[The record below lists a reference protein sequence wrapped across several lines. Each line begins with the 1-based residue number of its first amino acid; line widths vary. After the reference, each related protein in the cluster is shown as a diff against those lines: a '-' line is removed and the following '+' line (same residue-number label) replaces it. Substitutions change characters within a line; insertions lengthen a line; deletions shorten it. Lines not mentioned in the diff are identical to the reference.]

1 MKELIHK
8 KDILLSAKVFLM
20 LSYATIFPFICHAQ
34 NSMVGSMGGEFTV
47 TSMGTASYSIPI
59 EVVPG
64 TQGVQPNLAISYN
77 SASGRGLLGI
87 GWNLTGLSC
96 ITRTQRNNH
105 FDQTVGSIN
114 YDANDR
120 YALDGSRLV
129 KLSEGN
135 YAATNAVYGTEIEN
149 FIRVTLHGTPNTDN
163 QYFTAVTQDGT
174 VIEYGNTADS
184 KQLMSGKVFAWWVN
198 KITDPDGNYMTFV
211 YTCPNGDTRPTGI
224 FYTGNT
230 AMGQDIYARVL
241 FGYTDDNHPNKLW
254 VGGTAQTVSKLLSGV
269 SVYYGNEL
277 VRNYVF
283 NYSQDRNP
291 RLTTVRL
298 KDEDGDEITRTT
310 INWGEDR
317 VSADYTAIT
326 GLTGYNKY
334 VFDYNGDNNPDLLL
348 TNTQSGVCQWTVR
361 TGDGNGIFQSTNY
374 SWTMNGYP
382 SFFTVDYNGD
392 GKDGFGYQYYD
403 NNTGKYILKI
413 RDFENNSFVEK
424 LSCSKDY
431 NKFLVGDFLGQGGI
445 QVVFLGEPNQQ
456 QQLVTNSFNNSS
468 FQIPSGSI
476 LSVTDLNGN
485 GKADIQVV
493 DNHHLHVYEYD
504 DSIGNF
510 VRIVDSLWLTNL
522 PTKGYHGDFNGDGM
536 MDYIY
541 FACSNNAGHWY
552 LMISKGNDYRVP
564 DDLPFN
570 TIHGNEITPRFPLLI
585 SDLNGDGKDDIVQPV
600 RIDNGPLTLNV
611 YYMRGHIPGE
621 LQYSVS
627 QFINNNITDHYEV
640 DYQFADM
647 NHDGKN
653 ELVYTGSIFQN
664 PVIVD
669 LPECRNHDCV
679 VSITDGLGKTTSI
692 EHLYCNS
699 PRLGYLGTDGKRIHY
714 PLVSKLSQPNGLGGV
729 STTTFSYGNAVFDY
743 SRQLL
748 LGFGYLQS
756 FCDGMVAQQ
765 EFEYNSFR
773 HYLSLAHT
781 IDYYN
786 LNNRNETGGYIA
798 DTSYWQQRVY
808 PEFHYET
815 VNTIIYHSLS
825 YNRFI
830 PYYSI
835 TTSINRLEN
844 KAKQICNQL
853 DNNGRIAN
861 TTTIHQK
868 AKSENSVYPWVSR
881 DSTVYT
887 YTTVS
892 LSNGTTAVKPSNIKT
907 WNRRKDCSQMP
918 FHNTA
923 YTYTATGKVATATVT
938 DSDGAVGVASYTYN
952 GFGLP
957 TSETYTPAG
966 MESRTKSFAY
976 DAKGRFMTQETD
988 VLGHASSA
996 TFDDYTGL
1004 MATSTDVNNL
1014 TTRYQYDALG
1024 RLTKVTR
1031 PDLTVHNTSYR
1042 WYNDADFPEAVYYVQ
1057 ETETGTPETKTY
1069 HDIHGRIVHTYCE
1082 GQGYNDIVYDSLGR
1096 VTRRTCIPYLSLGG
1110 TKTWQT
1116 YSYDIYGRVTEKD
1129 GPYTDLS
1136 YSYYDFNAP
1145 SQHVYFVSVLDNIR
1159 ETRQIKSY
1167 DALGR
1172 LVSAEDQGGTIYYTY
1187 DYETVSGMI
1196 RDSMAVTLGNTVT
1209 TMISDIRGNRI
1220 TINDPDAG
1228 TVRCTYNAMNQL
1240 VTRVDANG
1248 VCANYDYDLLGRT
1261 TREAFEKNNAGEVVR
1276 YTYDNAPGKGVGKLA
1291 SVLHNGDLDSEYVYD
1306 TLGRLSNRKVY
1317 DGITCY
1323 EHLYAYDTLGRLRY
1337 LTYPDG
1343 FSVSHSYNGYGELEK
1358 IRNAADN
1365 SLIYAIDTRNNH
1377 RQPLTC
1383 RFGNETGT
1391 QYTYNSYGMLT
1402 GIRNGNTI
1410 EDEYVVNG
1418 GSPGTT
1424 PIVYYFIG
1432 SQYRDLA
1439 YTYDEKGFIATRN
1452 DTKVNQTEAYF
1463 YDELDR
1469 LTSYKLNGTTVA
1481 AFTYD
1486 NSGNITSNTRVGDYN
1501 YNANRPHA
1509 VASIDGNSRIAIPPT
1524 ISDVTYN
1531 LHNKPTLI
1539 DENGIAIAIDYDAS
1553 GMRRHTTIT
1562 SGHSLIKEKTRISEL
1577 YEMDATPTTSRRL
1590 DYIYA
1595 EGRVVAVRVYENG
1608 TGSLYYVLTDHLGS
1622 WEKVLDE
1629 NKNTVQST
1637 HFDPWGNRMSYTAWN
1652 TPQTQTSFTFDR
1664 GFTGHE
1670 HYDILKIINANA
1682 RLYDPVIGRFFSPD
1696 PFVQAPDF
1704 TQNYNRYSYC
1714 MNNPVMYSD
1723 PTGEIFGIDD
1733 AIIVGAMIGAFFG
1746 GIRADQKGESFLGG
1760 MIKGAFIGGLGGAL
1774 GGIGGAGMSYAENLF
1789 LGVWEGGFNG
1799 YVDGLVWGEDPG
1811 KSMLYGMASGAV
1823 FTTLTSENLW
1833 NALRGKG
1840 FKTNANVFEDF
1851 KAGLYTEKGGC
1862 WQQDALDYF
1871 GFEGNYKPETNSITS
1886 PGSEYW
1892 GSANRTTG
1900 DISYGNFAFEDYT
1913 SLYGTYLKESW
1924 TSHRIKAG
1932 LGIHEVSE
1940 ELKGMPYE
1948 TYLEE
1953 IDGYIHVFKNQ
1964 GLISYSTKTI
1974 KYPFQGIEYYQTLL
1988 KLAGSSY
1995 SDYPSKYIW
2004 LYKIPRRW

>member
-8 KDILLSAKVFLM
+8 RDILLSAKVFLM

-149 FIRVTLHGTPNTDN
+149 FIRVTLHGTPNTNN

-230 AMGQDIYARVL
+230 AMGQDTYAKVV
-241 FGYTDDNHPNKLW
+241 FNYTDDSFPNQYW
-254 VGGTAQTVSKLLSGV
+254 VGGTAMVLSNLLSSV
-269 SVYYGNEL
+269 DVYYGNDL
-277 VRNYVF
+277 VRSYHFV
-283 NYSQDRNP
+283 YEQDRNS
-291 RLTTVRL
+291 RLRMVKL
-298 KDEDGDEITRTT
+298 KDANNNELTRTT
-310 INWGEDR
+310 VDWGEDLS
-317 VSADYTAIT
+317 SASLQPISN
-326 GLTGYNKY
+326 LLGYE
-334 VFDYNGDNNPDLLL
+334 V
-348 TNTQSGVCQWTVR
+348 
-361 TGDGNGIFQSTNY
+361 
-374 SWTMNGYP
+374 
-382 SFFTVDYNGD
+382 
-392 GKDGFGYQYYD
+392 
-403 NNTGKYILKI
+403 
-413 RDFENNSFVEK
+413 
-424 LSCSKDY
+424 
-431 NKFLVGDFLGQGGI
+431 LVGDFNGDNIEDL
-445 QVVFLGEPNQQ
+445 FLYASQAN
-456 QQLVTNSFNNSS
+456 
-468 FQIPSGSI
+468 SGSCVWFVKTGDRDGGYTTSST
-476 LSVTDLNGN
+476 LSGTLNTELSFDRVFVADFDDN
-485 GKADIQVV
+485 GCDDIGFIPTYLQ
-493 DNHHLHVYEYD
+493 
-504 DSIGNF
+504 SGNF
-510 VRIVDSLWLTNL
+510 VFKVLHFSGGGYSNPITLTDNTTGEFYPGDFTGSGKLQLLKAGLPSGGRKILSHTGSHATINVASDARIAVTENNGNSKDDLYVKSGNRLNVFEYDEASDEFVKIVDSIWMPYN
-522 PTKGYHGDFNGDGM
+522 PTYDAFGDFNGDGLQ
-536 MDYIY
+536 DYVFVEDTITY
-541 FACSNNAGHWY
+541 
-552 LMISKGNDYRVP
+552 MKISKGSDY
-564 DDLPFN
+564 
-570 TIHGNEITPRFPLLI
+570 TPAYQMTAYDNILRNSHILVGDI
-585 SDLNGDGKDDIVQPV
+585 NGDGKDDIIRLVFNPTTQKT
-600 RIDNGPLTLNV
+600 TLNV
-611 YYMRGHIPGE
+611 FYTRNYYNMTIQCDTEQIQDDRFGSNPC
-621 LQYSVS
+621 QY
-627 QFINNNITDHYEV
+627 N
-640 DYQFADM
+640 FADL
-647 NHDGKN
+647 NGDGKV
-653 ELVYTGSIFQN
+653 ELLFTGSTQDAPI
-664 PVIVD
+664 VID
-669 LPECRNHDCV
+669 FPEKRKHDYV
-679 VSITDGLGKTTSI
+679 VSITDGLGKTTSV
-692 EHLYCNS
+692 ENLFYNS

-714 PLVSKLSQPNGLGGV
+714 PLVSKLSQPDGVGGV
-729 STTTFSYGNAVFDY
+729 TTTTYTYDHAVFD
-743 SRQLL
+743 RDRQQLL
-748 LGFGYLQS
+748 GYEFLYS
-756 FCDGMVAQQ
+756 YRDGMNTKQVFA
-765 EFEYNSFR
+765 Y
-773 HYLSLAHT
+773 
-781 IDYYN
+781 
-786 LNNRNETGGYIA
+786 
-798 DTSYWQQRVY
+798 DTL
-808 PEFHYET
+808 
-815 VNTIIYHSLS
+815 YHHMMLLQTLS
-825 YNRFI
+825 YYHLAPQEGQAGYNTSQAFWQ
-830 PYYSI
+830 
-835 TTSINRLEN
+835 TTSNQNYHRDALNTLNYANLTFGRFVPYCSISSDYNNLEN
-844 KAKQICNQL
+844 RAVLVLCQL
-853 DNNGRIAN
+853 DGNGRIAN

-868 AKSENSVYPWVSR
+868 AKAENSVNPWVSR

-892 LSNGTTAVKPSNIKT
+892 LSNGTTAVKPSNIRT
-907 WNRRKDCSQMP
+907 WNRRKDCGQMP
-918 FHNTA
+918 FRNTA
-923 YTYTATGKVATATVT
+923 YTYTATGKVATDSVT

-976 DAKGRFMTQETD
+976 DAKGRFLTRETNA
-988 VLGHASSA
+988 LGHVSSA
-996 TFDDYTGL
+996 AYDDLTGL
-1004 MATSTDVNNL
+1004 AVSKTDANNL

-1031 PDLTVHNTSYR
+1031 PDRTVHNTGYR
-1042 WYNDADFPEAVYYVQ
+1042 WYNGADFPEAVYYVQ

-1069 HDIHGRIVHTYCE
+1069 HDVLGRIVHTYRE

-1096 VTRRTCIPYLSLGG
+1096 VAQRTCVPYLSMGSS
-1110 TKTWQT
+1110 KTWQT
-1116 YSYDIYGRVTEKD
+1116 FTHDVFGRVTEED

-1145 SQHVYFVSVLDNIR
+1145 SQQEYFVSVLDNIR
-1159 ETRQIKSY
+1159 ETRRIKTY

-1172 LVSAEDQGGTIYYTY
+1172 LVSAEDQGGTIHYAYGY
-1187 DYETVSGMI
+1187 NTVSGVI
-1196 RDSMAVTLGNTVT
+1196 RDSTTVILGNAVT

-1228 TVRCTYNAMNQL
+1228 TVQCTYNAMNQL
-1240 VTRVDANG
+1240 VRRVDANG

-1337 LTYPDG
+1337 LTYSDG

-1418 GSPGTT
+1418 GSPGTS

-1531 LHNKPTLI
+1531 LHNRPTLI

-1562 SGHSLIKEKTRISEL
+1562 NGHSLVREKTRISEL
-1577 YEMDATPTTSRRL
+1577 YEIDATSTAVRRL
-1590 DYIYA
+1590 DYVYA
-1595 EGRVVAVRVYENG
+1595 EGRVVAVHVDEGGSESVYN
-1608 TGSLYYVLTDHLGS
+1608 VLTDHLGS
-1622 WEKVLDE
+1622 WEKVMDE
-1629 NKNTVQST
+1629 DKNIVQQT

-1704 TQNYNRYSYC
+1704 TQGFNRYSYC
-1714 MNNPVMYSD
+1714 MNNPVMFSD
-1723 PTGEIFGIDD
+1723 PDGEIFGTVFGFLSDLIDNVFVRTFKSEQWD
-1733 AIIVGAMIGAFFG
+1733 WTQTQNGWEIDKSIFYTDPNKSTGARAWEVASRLTWQLPQTLVGDLFVSGMNAAGRVNNITHGYGITAVDMGIGG
-1746 GIRADQKGESFLGG
+1746 GVTIGY
-1760 MIKGAFIGGLGGAL
+1760 FIGGP
-1774 GGIGGAGMSYAENLF
+1774 
-1789 LGVWEGGFNG
+1789 NG
-1799 YVDGLVWGEDPG
+1799 YTADWRDHLFVHEYGHYVQSQQHGPLYLFSVAIPSGLSALIHNKTHGSIDHRNRWFEAD
-1811 KSMLYGMASGAV
+1811 AS
-1823 FTTLTSENLW
+1823 
-1833 NALRGKG
+1833 
-1840 FKTNANVFEDF
+1840 
-1851 KAGLYTEKGGC
+1851 
-1862 WQQDALDYF
+1862 
-1871 GFEGNYKPETNSITS
+1871 YK
-1886 PGSEYW
+1886 
-1892 GSANRTTG
+1892 GSAYF
-1900 DISYGNFAFEDYT
+1900 DKYYGSGKEGYVAGSPDFFDRYSFAFEDHSPYKNPRT
-1913 SLYGTYLKESW
+1913 GRHIQNPHPISGKFHWTDIPITGISIEVLLFLLSL
-1924 TSHRIKAG
+1924 
-1932 LGIHEVSE
+1932 
-1940 ELKGMPYE
+1940 
-1948 TYLEE
+1948 
-1953 IDGYIHVFKNQ
+1953 
-1964 GLISYSTKTI
+1964 
-1974 KYPFQGIEYYQTLL
+1974 
-1988 KLAGSSY
+1988 
-1995 SDYPSKYIW
+1995 
-2004 LYKIPRRW
+2004 